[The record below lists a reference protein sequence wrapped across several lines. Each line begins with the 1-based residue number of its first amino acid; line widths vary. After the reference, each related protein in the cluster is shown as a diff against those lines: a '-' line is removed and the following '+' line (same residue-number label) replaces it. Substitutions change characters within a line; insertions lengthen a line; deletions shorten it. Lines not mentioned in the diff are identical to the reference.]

1 MMKKAALSL
10 SICLLLSAGGC
21 KPASPSGSSGASAA
35 SQPAAPYSE
44 REEDSSVS
52 PLLQEVAGE
61 TEQYP
66 SLLNFPVSEIDRI
79 DVSSYILPN
88 QISEKTVTRTE
99 DFQTIWDAL
108 TALTVIRN
116 AEKTGCHLWGRGAD
130 LYISP
135 EKRGNPDGR
144 HFRKHCVLRRL
155 LLYGRGPLPATSLG
169 RAGVS
174 RPWPGIIRIGR

>member
-79 DVSSYILPN
+79 DVSSYVLPN

-116 AEKTGCHLWGRGAD
+116 AEKRDVTYGDEVLTFTFHLKNGEILMVG
-130 LYISP
+130 ISGSIVSSAAYCYTVEGP
-135 EKRGNPDGR
+135 SLLPLWDGLEYPVRNP
-144 HFRKHCVLRRL
+144 
-155 LLYGRGPLPATSLG
+155 AS
-169 RAGVS
+169 S
-174 RPWPGIIRIGR
+174 E